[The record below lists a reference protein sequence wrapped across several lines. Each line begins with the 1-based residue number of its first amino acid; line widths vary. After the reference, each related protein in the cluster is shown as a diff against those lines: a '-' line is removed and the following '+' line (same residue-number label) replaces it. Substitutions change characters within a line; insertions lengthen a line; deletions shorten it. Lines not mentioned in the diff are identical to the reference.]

1 MLKIYLTLPLVFF
14 CWLFLVNISSAQSSG
29 DIWLSTGIQNLS
41 SRDEGFSL
49 MKYKGNKTTSTVGFN
64 LSKRNKTQWFQGD
77 FSYGVLTNQVGGGLN
92 EMGVNFITHTF
103 YHKVKSPDR
112 GLHWGWANKNTFH
125 IRSHNN
131 FSNYN
136 FRYDYFSA
144 LGPSVRYIL
153 PFVWKKKS
161 FVWQNG
167 TNWQLIGL
175 QVKSGYIGAEP
186 EDYLKGESLANNFF
200 NTVRPFIPVKDLD
213 LGFSSSLFWKLPTN
227 NQLGIRYQYNYSKL
241 SGIKVVHRLDQSLE
255 LVLNVRLW

>member
-1 MLKIYLTLPLVFF
+1 MLKIYLTLLLIFF

-77 FSYGVLTNQVGGGLN
+77 FSYGVLTNQVGGTLN

-136 FRYDYFSA
+136 FRYDYFS
-144 LGPSVRYIL
+144 
-153 PFVWKKKS
+153 
-161 FVWQNG
+161 
-167 TNWQLIGL
+167 
-175 QVKSGYIGAEP
+175 EP